1 MAKSKVELPSEEQ
14 VAAFIETYIPEPLAS
29 SFAALL
35 NGMINLQQVEV
46 DTGNDNEDDRPA
58 RGRGRGRAAEAE
70 NNNDDDAPPARGR
83 GRGRAAAQEND
94 NEDAPPARSARG
106 GRGRAAAS
114 DDLLDDDDL
123 LSNDDAAQADNN
135 DDDAPPARRGGGR
148 GRAAAQE
155 NNDDDAPPA
164 RRGRGPA
171 SRNDDNNDDDAPPA
185 RGRGRQ
191 AEPEPENDD
200 DQDQGGDDQP
210 ITFEDLGGDEATV
223 KEYTDTFMEG
233 YKAKDIKA
241 DVLET
246 WGITLK
252 GTDVELLASQ
262 AAEIYVAMETLTALA
277 PKKLEKT
284 LADFG
289 VEVDY
294 GRTKSEKTKAVM
306 AARALVEVA
315 LENFDA

>member
-14 VAAFIETYIPEPLAS
+14 VAAFIETYMPEPMAT
-29 SFAALL
+29 SFAALM
-35 NGMINLQQVEV
+35 NNIINLQQVEV
-46 DTGNDNEDDRPA
+46 DTGNENEDDRPV
-58 RGRGRGRAAEAE
+58 RGRGGRGRAAEVE
-70 NNNDDDAPPARGR
+70 NNDDDAPPARGR
-83 GRGRAAAQEND
+83 GRGRAAAAQENND
-94 NEDAPPARSARG
+94 DDAPPARGRG
-106 GRGRAAAS
+106 GRGRAAPAS

-123 LSNDDAAQADNN
+123 LSNDDAAQADN

-171 SRNDDNNDDDAPPA
+171 RNNDNDDDAPPA

-191 AEPEPENDD
+191 AEPEPENNDD
-200 DQDQGGDDQP
+200 DQGGDDQP
-210 ITFEDLGGDEATV
+210 ITFEDLGGDEKTV
-223 KEYTDTFMEG
+223 GEYTDTFLDG

-241 DVLET
+241 DVLEN

-252 GTDVELLASQ
+252 GTDVNVLAGQ
-262 AAEIYVAMETLTALA
+262 AAEIYVAMETLTAL
-277 PKKLEKT
+277 PMKKLEKQ

-294 GRTKSEKTKAVM
+294 GRTKSEKTKALT

-315 LENFDA
+315 LENYDAS

>member
-1 MAKSKVELPSEEQ
+1 MAKSKVELPTEEQ
-14 VAAFIETYIPEPLAS
+14 VGAFIETYIPEPLAS

-46 DTGNDNEDDRPA
+46 DTGDDNEDDRPV
-58 RGRGRGRAAEAE
+58 RGRGRGRAAEVE
-70 NNNDDDAPPARGR
+70 NDNNDDDAPPARGR

-94 NEDAPPARSARG
+94 DDAPPARGR
-106 GRGRAAAS
+106 GRGRAAPAS

-123 LSNDDAAQADNN
+123 LSNDDAQQADENE
-135 DDDAPPARRGGGR
+135 DDAPPARRGR

-155 NNDDDAPPA
+155 DNNDDDAPPA

-171 SRNDDNNDDDAPPA
+171 SRNDDNDDDAPPA
-185 RGRGRQ
+185 RGRGRA
-191 AEPEPENDD
+191 AEPEDNNDD
-200 DQDQGGDDQP
+200 DQGGEDQP
-210 ITFEDLGGDEATV
+210 ITFEDLGGDEKTV
-223 KEYTDTFMEG
+223 EEYTNTFLDG

-252 GTDVELLASQ
+252 GTDVNVLAAQ
-262 AAEIYVAMETLTALA
+262 AAEIYVAMETLTALTM
-277 PKKLEKT
+277 KKLEKQ

-315 LENFDA
+315 LENFEA